1 MKKLKMILTSL
12 LTVCMLFGS
21 SVISVF
27 AAEQEY
33 TYTATFY
40 AGNQGTFSNVDQLM
54 VKGKEG
60 RPPAVINNMGDKVV
74 VSGLYIGD
82 EVEFNVD
89 DSQNGPI
96 KLMDSS
102 KYYVKGLRVS
112 GRENMESPKIVVEG
126 DKDLVVAYGIKGNM
140 VAYTVNYH
148 DEEGNELLPSRM
160 YYGNVGDKPV
170 VAYQF
175 VENYTPQVTAYTK
188 TLVSNEAENVFTFVY
203 SPVTTETVTVPGE
216 TTTVT
221 TVVPGTTTTETTVI
235 ETPAAGTTPAG
246 TTGTEGTAG
255 DAGTAGTEGTT
266 GDAGTAGT
274 EGTAGEAGT
283 DAGTQVIEPEE
294 VPEGNQ
300 DIVDLDE
307 EETPLADNPEETK
320 EKVKKGLPLAA
331 GIAIGVGAVAALSA
345 LAVFLIRRRR

>member
-1 MKKLKMILTSL
+1 
-12 LTVCMLFGS
+12 G
-21 SVISVF
+21 
-27 AAEQEY
+27 
-33 TYTATFY
+33 
-40 AGNQGTFSNVDQLM
+40 
-54 VKGKEG
+54 
-60 RPPAVINNMGDKVV
+60 
-74 VSGLYIGD
+74 
-82 EVEFNVD
+82 
-89 DSQNGPI
+89 
-96 KLMDSS
+96 DSS
-102 KYYVKGLRVS
+102 KYYVKGVRIS
-112 GRENMESPKIVVEG
+112 GRDNNSLETSAFHVNG
-126 DKDLVVAYGIKGNM
+126 DRDFVVAYGIQGDM
-140 VAYTVNYH
+140 VGYTVNYH
-148 DEEGNELLPSRM
+148 DADGNELAPSRT

-170 VAYQF
+170 VAYLYM
-175 VENYTPQVTAYTK
+175 ENYTPQALALTK

-246 TTGTEGTAG
+246 TTGTDGTTG
-255 DAGTAGTEGTT
+255 DAGTAGTEGTP

-320 EKVKKGLPLAA
+320 EKVKKGFPLAA

>member
-27 AAEQEY
+27 AEEEEY
-33 TYTATFY
+33 TYTVTLY
-40 AGNQGTFSNVDQLM
+40 AGNQGTFP
-54 VKGKEG
+54 GGE
-60 RPPAVINNMGDKVV
+60 DKVV
-74 VSGLYIGD
+74 ITDLKNGD
-82 EVEFNVD
+82 RVKLDVLIDTLNVAD
-89 DSQNGPI
+89 
-96 KLMDSS
+96 S
-102 KYYVKGLRVS
+102 KYYVKGIRQS
-112 GRENMESPKIVVEG
+112 GRDNNDVVSNPDYRVLG
-126 DKDLVVAYGIKGNM
+126 DRDFVVAYGIKGDM
-140 VAYTVNYH
+140 VSYTVNYH

-170 VAYQF
+170 VAYQY

-188 TLVSNEAENVFTFVY
+188 TLVSNEAKNVFTFIY
-203 SPVTTETVTVPGE
+203 SPVTAETVTIPGE

-221 TVVPGTTTTETTVI
+221 TVIPGTTTTETTVI
-235 ETPAAGTTPAG
+235 ETPAAGTTG
-246 TTGTEGTAG
+246 TTGTEGA
-255 DAGTAGTEGTT
+255 
-266 GDAGTAGT
+266 
-274 EGTAGEAGT
+274 GTAGEAGT
-283 DAGTQVIEPEE
+283 PGTEGTAEGTGTPEAGADQGTQVIEPEE

>member
-27 AAEQEY
+27 AAEEEY
-33 TYTATFY
+33 TYTVTLY
-40 AGNQGTFSNVDQLM
+40 AGNQGTFP
-54 VKGKEG
+54 GGE
-60 RPPAVINNMGDKVV
+60 DKVV
-74 VSGLYIGD
+74 ITDLKNGD
-82 EVEFNVD
+82 RVKLDVLIDTLNVAD
-89 DSQNGPI
+89 
-96 KLMDSS
+96 S
-102 KYYVKGLRVS
+102 KYYVKGIRQS
-112 GRENMESPKIVVEG
+112 GRDNNDVVSNPDYRVLG
-126 DKDLVVAYGIKGNM
+126 DRDFVVAYGIKGDM
-140 VAYTVNYH
+140 VSYTVNYH

-170 VAYQF
+170 VAYQY

-188 TLVSNEAENVFTFVY
+188 TLVSNEAKNVFTFIY
-203 SPVTTETVTVPGE
+203 SPVTAETVTIPGE

-221 TVVPGTTTTETTVI
+221 TVIPGTTTTETTVI
-235 ETPAAGTTPAG
+235 ETPAAGTTGITGTEGAG
-246 TTGTEGTAG
+246 TPGEAGTPGTEGTA
-255 DAGTAGTEGTT
+255 EGT
-266 GDAGTAGT
+266 GTP
-274 EGTAGEAGT
+274 EAGA
-283 DAGTQVIEPEE
+283 DQGTQVIEPEE

>member
-40 AGNQGTFSNVDQLM
+40 AGNQGTFSGIDGLSVES
-54 VKGKEG
+54 KGS
-60 RPPAVINNMGDKVV
+60 PVISPGTDRVV
-74 VSGLYIGD
+74 VSGLKLGD
-82 EVEFNVD
+82 KVSFDV
-89 DSQNGPI
+89 QNGAVS
-96 KLMDSS
+96 LGDSS
-102 KYYVKGLRVS
+102 KYYVKGVRIS
-112 GRENMESPKIVVEG
+112 GRDNNSLETSAFHVNG
-126 DKDLVVAYGIKGNM
+126 DRDFVVAYGIQGDM
-140 VAYTVNYH
+140 VGYTVNYQ
-148 DEEGNELLPSRM
+148 DEEGNELAPSRT

-170 VAYQF
+170 VAYLYM
-175 VENYTPQVTAYTK
+175 ENYTPQALALTK

-246 TTGTEGTAG
+246 TAGTEGTTG